1 METNNIYLKAQPI
14 DNIRNDNDSYPET
27 IFGDS
32 FSNFYSENYLKI
44 HSGSTIKHCNV
55 IREVPIQNLGI
66 TDMVSLATKT
76 KVNFADK
83 SINEKEF
90 EETLRIRAFEFKIND
105 WKKGLIQANRYKYFS
120 HSTVLVVPLNTLV
133 NALQALDTF
142 KRLNVGL
149 WGYDY
154 ESNVIKKVFTP
165 RPNKKYSEKYFNIF
179 KQKAFTFLTQSQ
191 PNPETLE

>member
-1 METNNIYLKAQPI
+1 MYLKNNPI
-14 DNIRNDNDSYPET
+14 DNIINGNGSNPET
-27 IFGDS
+27 LFGDS
-32 FSNFYSENYLKI
+32 FSDFYNENYLKI

-76 KVNFADK
+76 KINFSDK
-83 SINEKEF
+83 SINKEEF
-90 EETLRIRAFEFKIND
+90 EKNLRIRAFEFKISD

-120 HSTVLVVPLNTLV
+120 HSTILVVPLKTLV

-154 ESNVIKKVFTP
+154 ESNIIRKEFTP
-165 RPNKKYSEKYFNIF
+165 RPNKKYSKKYFNIF
-179 KQKAFTFLTQSQ
+179 KQKAFAFLTQSQ
-191 PNPETLE
+191 PNSETLE